1 MSADFGLLLLYLKEN
16 GRSTLEDIK
25 LVGVADE
32 QLLDRAQGEG
42 LVVQEE
48 EGGTVSYSL
57 SPVSERPPE
66 ERARA
71 VKSPP
76 AVPRRATVAG
86 PIKEEEVLAVP
97 PRAEETPMPSLPVR
111 GPGEASELLNYI
123 QREKIATEET
133 LRAVGFTRGAIAELT
148 GEGRMV
154 SAKCWPENLTHILCA
169 LASDGT
175 GDLSEFSGRE
185 LSGLLS
191 CIYLRLRVPMTMP
204 NIPYSTLIEQHK
216 SRSCYCSFH
225 EKALVPPVPL
235 AATSARA

>member
-1 MSADFGLLLLYLKEN
+1 ME
-16 GRSTLEDIK
+16 
-25 LVGVADE
+25 
-32 QLLDRAQGEG
+32 
-42 LVVQEE
+42 
-48 EGGTVSYSL
+48 
-57 SPVSERPPE
+57 
-66 ERARA
+66 
-71 VKSPP
+71 
-76 AVPRRATVAG
+76 
-86 PIKEEEVLAVP
+86 
-97 PRAEETPMPSLPVR
+97 
-111 GPGEASELLNYI
+111 
-123 QREKIATEET
+123 REKITTEET

-148 GEGRMV
+148 DERKMV
-154 SAKCWPENLTHILCA
+154 SAKCWPENLTHVLCA

-175 GDLSEFSGRE
+175 GDLNEFSGRD

>member
-1 MSADFGLLLLYLKEN
+1 MSSDFELLLLYLKEN
-16 GRSTLEDIK
+16 GRSTLEDIQ

-42 LVVQEE
+42 LVVREE
-48 EGGTVSYSL
+48 EGGIVSYSL
-57 SPVSERPPE
+57 PPVPERPPE

-76 AVPRRATVAG
+76 AVPRQATVAG
-86 PIKEEEVLAVP
+86 PTREEEVPAVAP
-97 PRAEETPMPSLPVR
+97 PVEEVRRPSRPAR
-111 GPGEASELLNYI
+111 RSGEASELLNYME
-123 QREKIATEET
+123 REKITTEET

-154 SAKCWPENLTHILCA
+154 SAKCWPENLTHVLCA

-175 GDLSEFSGRE
+175 GDLNEFSGRE

>member
-16 GRSTLEDIK
+16 GRSTLEDIQ

-42 LVVQEE
+42 LVGREE
-48 EGGTVSYSL
+48 EGGIVSYSL
-57 SPVSERPPE
+57 SPVPDRPPE

-76 AVPRRATVAG
+76 AMPRRATVAG
-86 PIKEEEVLAVP
+86 PTKAEEVLAVP
-97 PRAEETPMPSLPVR
+97 PPAEDPSRPSPAAR
-111 GPGEASELLNYI
+111 RPGEASELLNYME
-123 QREKIATEET
+123 REKITTEET

-154 SAKCWPENLTHILCA
+154 SAKCWPENLTHIFCA

-191 CIYLRLRVPMTMP
+191 CIYLRLRVPMNMP
-204 NIPYSTLIEQHK
+204 NIPYSTLIDQHK